1 MMLRMLCKMR
11 KIGDAD
17 ETREAASLCTGA
29 EILFR
34 VTSRLL
40 SYQRLEL
47 HLYIYISISYDKSV
61 IDHYKCDD
69 DGDGDDGDDDDMG
82 LPR

>member
-1 MMLRMLCKMR
+1 MTVMMRTLAMMLRLRTLAMMLRMLCKMR

-40 SYQRLEL
+40 SYQRLE
-47 HLYIYISISYDKSV
+47 
-61 IDHYKCDD
+61 
-69 DGDGDDGDDDDMG
+69 
-82 LPR
+82 